1 MSNLAHRRF
10 EEAAETIDQ
19 AILPNLSRL
28 LDSVIESA
36 ALARPGFD
44 AAAYSA
50 GVRDTAI
57 QVDQLTRLI
66 AAVYQPA
73 AVPSISA

>member
-1 MSNLAHRRF
+1 MSQAAHRPF
-10 EEAAETIDQ
+10 EQAVDTIDQ

-36 ALARPGFD
+36 SLARPGID

-50 GVRDTAI
+50 GVRDTAH
-57 QVDQLTRLI
+57 QMSQLTRLI

-73 AVPSISA
+73 AAPSVSA

>member
-1 MSNLAHRRF
+1 MSQLAHSPF
-10 EEAAETIDQ
+10 AQAAETIDQ

-36 ALARPGFD
+36 SLARPGID

-50 GVRDTAI
+50 GVRDTAR
-57 QVDQLTRLI
+57 QVSQLTRLI

-73 AVPSISA
+73 AAPSISA

>member
-1 MSNLAHRRF
+1 MSSLAHRPF
-10 EEAAETIDQ
+10 EEAAESIDR

-36 ALARPGFD
+36 SLARPGVD

-50 GVRDTAI
+50 GVRATAR
-57 QVDQLTRLI
+57 QVGQLTRLV
-66 AAVYQPA
+66 AAV
-73 AVPSISA
+73 SSTSA